1 MLKARKQCYFDSLS
15 GALASKKVTEAFK
28 GRLTPDGNRSD
39 RAKPKAGFTAR
50 RICRAVGKPEL
61 SEPTDFYR
69 KSEDHQP
76 KATSGITGW

>member
-1 MLKARKQCYFDSLS
+1 M
-15 GALASKKVTEAFK
+15 EAFK

-50 RICRAVGKPEL
+50 WIYRAVGKPEL

-69 KSEDHQP
+69 KSEDHQLKVTP
-76 KATSGITGW
+76 GITG

>member
-1 MLKARKQCYFDSLS
+1 MEKL
-15 GALASKKVTEAFK
+15 K

-39 RAKPKAGFTAR
+39 RTKPKAGFTAR

-69 KSEDHQP
+69 KSEDYQIKVTP
-76 KATSGITGW
+76 GITG